1 MDEAAVRRRAD
12 GGGGGA
18 GSGDAASTPEYD
30 AFGPWVDPVRSAEEV
45 PPLYRDH
52 PVDLAASRLVLKVP
66 RDIARRD
73 ATPDMDLYDHLLVLG
88 PDRFTALSR
97 ISTPTARRGAAAP
110 AGGRRYD
117 VREIAYDR
125 VAALQTSVDLLDGR
139 LTVHALTGAP
149 VTVRFNGSSA
159 DVVEQLVD
167 LLRLLAWPVPTTG
180 DPAPRDPTVRTP
192 GTARLDRRALGEK
205 EIGLVSAYREVA
217 DREPGLKALA
227 SHPRRTV
234 APSGGAPGRLLHLLH
249 PMTVQAAVVA
259 SEGRELQV
267 FGRRDWLV
275 RGRTPVHSESRLVLP
290 LDRLTDVA
298 TRTHPVYRDVAVVTL
313 RSGDTAIDLPVPAD
327 SDALRVLAGL
337 LG

>member
-1 MDEAAVRRRAD
+1 MDEAAVRRRPD
-12 GGGGGA
+12 GGA
-18 GSGDAASTPEYD
+18 GGDAPSTPEYD
-30 AFGPWVDPVRSAEEV
+30 AFGPWVDPVRTPEDV

-52 PVDLAASRLVLKVP
+52 PLDMAASRLVLKVP

-97 ISTPTARRGAAAP
+97 VTTPTGRRPAP
-110 AGGRRYD
+110 AQGSAARRYD
-117 VREIAYDR
+117 VLEVPYDR
-125 VAALQTSVDLLDGR
+125 VAAVGTSVDLLDGR
-139 LTVHALTGAP
+139 LTVHALSGTP
-149 VTVRFNGSSA
+149 VSVRYNGSST
-159 DVVEQLVD
+159 DVVERFVD
-167 LLRLLAWPVPTTG
+167 LLRVLAWPVPATG

-227 SHPRRTV
+227 AHPRQTV
-234 APSGGAPGRLLHLLH
+234 APAGGGPAGLMHLLR
-249 PMTVQAAVVA
+249 PMTVQAAVIA

-267 FGRRDWLV
+267 FGRRAWLV
-275 RGRTPVHSESRLVLP
+275 RGRTPVHSESRLVVP

-313 RSGDTAIDLPVPAD
+313 RAGDAAVELPVPAA
-327 SDALRVLAGL
+327 SDAHRVLAGL

>member
-1 MDEAAVRRRAD
+1 MDEAAVRRRSD
-12 GGGGGA
+12 GGA
-18 GSGDAASTPEYD
+18 GGDAPSTPEYD
-30 AFGPWVDPVRSAEEV
+30 AFGPWVDPVRSAADV

-97 ISTPTARRGAAAP
+97 ITTPQGRRGAPAA
-110 AGGRRYD
+110 AGDRRYD
-117 VREIAYDR
+117 VREITYDR
-125 VAALQTSVDLLDGR
+125 VAGVHTSVDLLDGR
-139 LTVHALTGAP
+139 LTVHALSGTP

-167 LLRLLAWPVPTTG
+167 LLRVLAWPVPTTG

-234 APSGGAPGRLLHLLH
+234 APSTGAPARLLHLLH

-267 FGRRDWLV
+267 FGRREWLV

-290 LDRLTDVA
+290 LERLTNVA

-313 RSGDTAIDLPVPAD
+313 RAGDTAIDLPVPAD
-327 SDALRVLAGL
+327 SDAHRVLTGL